1 MPVPLVLG
9 APAAGSALLAA
20 AQWTLAACVAGF
32 VAVGIMEGTKD
43 KAETNQKDKAEAKT
57 DAISTTREQCEK
69 CPAIGQ
75 VTPYWE
81 SVSISADSTIYQIQ
95 ICNSVYM
102 PETEKIQVW
111 LCLSVRFDGWKP
123 QQCLFLEAK
132 AKYDQFFEN
141 AEPKFWWKI
150 SKSGHISMMSQ
161 AGRQQTVC
169 STLKGIPNSHW
180 HFLQPMSFAYYARAF
195 SIYANIKVL
204 HTPL

>member
-1 MPVPLVLG
+1 MPLPLVFASPVLV
-9 APAAGSALLAA
+9 AA
-20 AQWTLAACVAGF
+20 AEYTLTALAGIAIG
-32 VAVGIMEGTKD
+32 VGVGVGIEEATKD
-43 KAETNQKDKAEAKT
+43 KEEDKAKT
-57 DAISTTREQCEK
+57 ETGTIASSRTKCEE

-102 PETEKIQVW
+102 PEIEKIQVW
-111 LCLSVRFDGWKP
+111 LCLGVRFDGWKP

-141 AEPKFWWKI
+141 DDPKFWWKI

-180 HFLQPMSFAYYARAF
+180 HFLQPVSFAYYAKAF